1 MQCEKIYSAALS
13 NALKHKMQAE
23 GLSEREVARRTGL
36 SNTTV
41 NNALKGKPVNINTLL
56 CFARFLGVSPSSLLD
71 SYLPDL
77 DNGQATVT
85 SFVQY
90 LYQQRPKL
98 AENFSRLVQQAEKNT
113 DIYGVL
119 VEALH
124 YAAYRL
130 GIPLEQGQT

>member
-1 MQCEKIYSAALS
+1 MNHKIYSTALP

-41 NNALKGKPVNINTLL
+41 NNALKGRPVNINTLL
-56 CFARFLGVSPSSLLD
+56 RFARFLNTPPASLLD
-71 SYLPDL
+71 SYLPDH
-77 DNGQATVT
+77 DNGQAVVT
-85 SFVQY
+85 PFVQY
-90 LYQQRPKL
+90 LYQHYPKL
-98 AENFSRLVQQAEKNT
+98 ARILARLLQQAREDM

-124 YAAYRL
+124 YAAFRL